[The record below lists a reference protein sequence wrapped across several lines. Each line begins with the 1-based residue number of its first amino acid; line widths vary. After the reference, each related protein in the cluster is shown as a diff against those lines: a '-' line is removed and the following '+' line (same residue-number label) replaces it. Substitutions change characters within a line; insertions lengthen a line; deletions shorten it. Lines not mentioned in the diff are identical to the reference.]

1 MRLLVARNAQRG
13 VVLNRAREEGA
24 DLVLFLLISRLDG
37 NGVLRH
43 RQRQRIDGHRARL
56 RQRVAG
62 TRIGE
67 LGNHDDVAGLR
78 RLHIRG
84 LLAHHHVQMAQ
95 TILFARARVD
105 QLHTGREH
113 AADQLQVAQ
122 TSHERVGN
130 GLEDERRRL
139 AVLFHERL
147 LAIGKAE
154 SAVVARV
161 REVGA
166 DILHHAADALLDDGG
181 THVYGDEQ
189 LLRDGLVEQALKL
202 FLRELLGAVQIL
214 HHQIIVGLCHQVAQ
228 AIARDLRRLG
238 VFRRDILDAVVSGA
252 VLIEVTRLHAQHV
265 DDALE
270 VLGNADG
277 DGYRPQAASETRVQL
292 RHDGIEVRVLAIDV
306 VDEHGARQAHAL
318 GLAPQLRGHDL
329 GACDGIDDEQRHFG
343 SLHGGKRV
351 ADEVG
356 MARGV
361 EQVDLVIMV
370 RNGRDGG
377 TQSELAANLLLV
389 VIKVGFAVVGGSHA
403 RRAA

>member
-1 MRLLVARNAQRG
+1 
-13 VVLNRAREEGA
+13 
-24 DLVLFLLISRLDG
+24 
-37 NGVLRH
+37 
-43 RQRQRIDGHRARL
+43 
-56 RQRVAG
+56 
-62 TRIGE
+62 
-67 LGNHDDVAGLR
+67 
-78 RLHIRG
+78 
-84 LLAHHHVQMAQ
+84 
-95 TILFARARVD
+95 
-105 QLHTGREH
+105 
-113 AADQLQVAQ
+113 
-122 TSHERVGN
+122 
-130 GLEDERRRL
+130 
-139 AVLFHERL
+139 
-147 LAIGKAE
+147 
-154 SAVVARV
+154 VVARV
-161 REVGA
+161 REIGA

-189 LLRDGLVEQALKL
+189 LLRDGLVKQAFKL
-202 FLRELLGAVQIL
+202 FLRELLGAVQVF

-238 VFRRDILDAVVSGA
+238 VFRRNILDAVVDGA
-252 VLIEVTRLHAQHV
+252 VLIEVTGLHAQHV

-277 DGYRPQAASETRVQL
+277 DGDRPQAASETRVQL